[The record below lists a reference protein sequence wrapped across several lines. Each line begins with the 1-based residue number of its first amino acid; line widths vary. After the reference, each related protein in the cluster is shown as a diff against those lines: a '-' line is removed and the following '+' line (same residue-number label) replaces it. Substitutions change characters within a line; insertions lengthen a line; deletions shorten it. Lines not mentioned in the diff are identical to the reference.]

1 MKLIRSLCPLLAL
14 CILLSSAVQ
23 TVQAAKQ
30 AIPVSSSVVFALDAS
45 NSMNSNDCDRLA
57 KDSIAQLIYSLPSDY
72 SVGFVAYNNDVAS
85 EVALQDANHR
95 TNIMAAVE
103 DVRYTGYTNAG
114 AGLSK
119 ALELLEASEAQQKTV
134 VILSDGEIVMQN
146 DATTAESAARFR
158 SAVEAAQAQGTRI
171 HVIGLGADMADNDN
185 TIFYAS
191 KQTEGENYYAPK
203 ATDIQS
209 AVDTILTE
217 QLYVKKSRA
226 AIIDT
231 NGGSEDIT
239 VTIPT
244 ANTTRTR
251 ILLTSPKPIQN
262 LKADFNAKDGWQHSG
277 THYTLLE
284 LDHPTSRDVH
294 ITFQSQSNTQVK
306 VDMITEYHLIPR
318 FNIIYSD
325 SKPSDADSE
334 YYIRSSDIS
343 ISFYDVDD
351 SNRQVLTD
359 PDFQNTTIHLAQAD
373 QFFYATLQEG
383 IASFQRE
390 VLQDDKLE
398 IELDLTRLDANII
411 MEHPVELVLEGPPSL
426 PQSPLADVR
435 PQVIIIAL
443 FLLALFLVLVV
454 HFSSHWK
461 RPVTVQSEQQ
471 VLLPQQE
478 SSRYSYSGRLNIYI
492 TRTRSG
498 YDIPPLTYDLFR
510 LPGSKKLSLQEV
522 LDSCGITEPMDG
534 ADRILFASGAGRC
547 LLLSNNSDCTLIQN
561 REILMKGHSY
571 QISLN
576 SKVDIA
582 FEDECSELVLQYRD
596 VKPSEMRH
604 LAAESQ

>member
-1 MKLIRSLCPLLAL
+1 MKPTRSLCPLLVL
-14 CILLSSAVQ
+14 CILLSSVVQ
-23 TVQAAKQ
+23 TVQATEQ
-30 AIPVSSSVVFALDAS
+30 AMPVSSSVVFALDAS
-45 NSMNSNDCDRLA
+45 NSMNSNDRDRLA

-85 EVALQDANHR
+85 EVALQDASHR

-103 DVRYTGYTNAG
+103 DVQYIGYTNAG

-119 ALELLEASEAQQKTV
+119 ALELLESSDAPQKTV

-146 DATTAESAARFR
+146 DTTTTKSAAQFR
-158 SAVEAAQAQGTRI
+158 AAVEAARIQGIRI

-185 TIFYAS
+185 TIFYAP

-217 QLYVKKSRA
+217 QLHVKKSRA

-231 NGGSEDIT
+231 TGGLEDIT
-239 VTIPT
+239 VSIPT

-277 THYTLLE
+277 LHYTLLE
-284 LDHPTSRDVH
+284 LEHPTSQDVH
-294 ITFQSQSNTQVK
+294 ITFQSQPNSQVK
-306 VDMITEYHLIPR
+306 VDMITEYCLIPHVD
-318 FNIIYSD
+318 IIYSD
-325 SKPSDADSE
+325 SKPNDADTD
-334 YYIRSSDIS
+334 YYTRSADIS
-343 ISFYDVDD
+343 ISFYDIDAP
-351 SNRQVLTD
+351 NRQVLTD
-359 PDFQNTTIHLAQAD
+359 SDFQNVSVHLTQTD
-373 QFFYATLQEG
+373 QFFSAALQEG
-383 IASFQRE
+383 IVSFQRE
-390 VLQDDKLE
+390 VLQDDTLE
-398 IELDLTRLDANII
+398 LELDLARLNTNIV
-411 MEHPVELVLEGPPSL
+411 MGQSVELILEGPPSL
-426 PQSPLADVR
+426 PQSPLADMR
-435 PQVIIIAL
+435 PQIIIIAL
-443 FLLALFLVLVV
+443 FLLALFLVLLV
-454 HFSSHWK
+454 HLASHRK
-461 RPVTVQSEQQ
+461 RPAPVQSEQ

-478 SSRYSYSGRLNIYI
+478 PSRYSYSGRLNIYI

-576 SKVDIA
+576 SKVDVA